1 MNFLPDLLSSI
12 KNGAV
17 NRSKY
22 ITHYISATNIPERTF
37 AVLNILRKAGVI
49 RGFSYSKTKVN
60 KKVQGKLIIYLK
72 YDAFG
77 ISVVDAAF
85 YISKP
90 SRRVY
95 ISASSL
101 WQTQS
106 TTGFVALSTVYGIIT
121 DIEARRYNVGGEVL
135 FGIN

>member
-1 MNFLPDLLSSI
+1 MNFLPNLLSSI
-12 KNGAV
+12 KNGTV

-22 ITHYISATNIPERTF
+22 ITHYISATNTPERAF
-37 AVLNILRKAGVI
+37 AVLNILRKTGVI
-49 RGFSYSKTKVN
+49 RGFSYNKVKAN
-60 KKVQGKLIIYLK
+60 KKVHGKLIIYLK

-77 ISVVDAAF
+77 ISVVDTAF

-101 WQTQS
+101 
-106 TTGFVALSTVYGIIT
+106 
-121 DIEARRYNVGGEVL
+121 
-135 FGIN
+135 

>member
-1 MNFLPDLLSSI
+1 
-12 KNGAV
+12 
-17 NRSKY
+17 
-22 ITHYISATNIPERTF
+22 
-37 AVLNILRKAGVI
+37 
-49 RGFSYSKTKVN
+49 
-60 KKVQGKLIIYLK
+60 
-72 YDAFG
+72 
-77 ISVVDAAF
+77 
-85 YISKP
+85 
-90 SRRVY
+90 VY